1 MAIVFRNLDGLE
13 LSEMGV
19 GTYLGEPTDE
29 IDRLYSQTVSDALD
43 KGINIVDTAI
53 NYRFMKSERAIAKA
67 LAGRDR
73 SKVVLSTKGGYV
85 PYDADSGQDPKDYFY
100 ENFVNT
106 GVLRKEEMTP
116 QGHCI
121 SPDFIRWSFSKSLQN
136 LGTDYVDIYFI
147 HNPEEQLLFFDREV
161 VIKRIEAVFSLMEEL
176 IQRGQLRYYGVATW
190 NAFRI
195 SKGARQYLSLEEL
208 VQVAN
213 GVAGQGHHFKVV
225 QFPYNMGMHEA
236 YTLKNQEVRGKV
248 LSCLEACEE
257 LGLYP
262 YTSATLYQGRVLSRV
277 PENLKETFGL
287 EEDLHVAI
295 QFVGSTP
302 GIGTYLIGTSKPEH
316 LKENLNLL
324 ESTSPTPQAFLS
336 LFG

>member
-1 MAIVFRNLDGLE
+1 MAIVFRSLDGLE

-29 IDRLYSQTVSDALD
+29 MDGLYSQTVGDALD
-43 KGINIVDTAI
+43 RGINVVDTAI
-53 NYRFMKSERAIAKA
+53 NYRFMKSERAIART

-116 QGHCI
+116 QGHCLT
-121 SPDFIRWSFSKSLQN
+121 PGFINWSFNKSLQN
-136 LGTDYVDIYFI
+136 LGTDYIDIYFV

-161 VIKRIEAVFSLMEEL
+161 VLKRIEAVFSLMEEL

-208 VQVAN
+208 VEIARS
-213 GVAGQGHHFKVV
+213 VAGREHHLRVV

-236 YTLKNQEVRGKV
+236 YTLKNQRVGGKD
-248 LSCLEACEE
+248 LSCFEACQE
-257 LGLYP
+257 LELYP
-262 YTSATLYQGRVLSRV
+262 YTSATLYQGRVLGRV
-277 PENLKETFGL
+277 PENLKEAFGL
-287 EEDLHVAI
+287 ERDLQVAI
-295 QFVGSTP
+295 QFVRSTP
-302 GIGTYLIGTSKPEH
+302 GIGTYLIGTSRPEH
-316 LKENLNLL
+316 LRENLSLL
-324 ESTSPTPQAFLS
+324 ESTPPTPRAFLS
-336 LFG
+336 LFK